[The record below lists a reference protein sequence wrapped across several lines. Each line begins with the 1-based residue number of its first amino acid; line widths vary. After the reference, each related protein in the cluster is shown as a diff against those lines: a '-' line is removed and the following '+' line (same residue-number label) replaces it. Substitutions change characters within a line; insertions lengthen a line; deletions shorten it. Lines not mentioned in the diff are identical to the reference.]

1 MKTIGLALGG
11 GSAKGCAHVGV
22 IKALEEHQIPI
33 HIVAG
38 TSIGSLIGG
47 VYASG
52 NLHKLTELASDI
64 NWQLIVK
71 HLDLAFPRQGL
82 MSGKRVERFLQELI
96 EVEKIEEL
104 QIPYCAVAADIAS
117 ASEVQ
122 FRSGKVVDAIR
133 ASISLPAI
141 FTPIPHE
148 GQLLADGGLVNPL
161 PINALRDMGA
171 DIVIAVD
178 LNHGKNKLIEED
190 SSTAQ
195 LDEDASFFEQLKNHY
210 EEASQSVKE
219 KIREWTKANEPA
231 MFDVLGW
238 SINIMQDQITEKNL
252 KDFPADVL
260 IRPELGHIRGID
272 FHKAEE
278 MIEIGYEVTMK
289 QMEEIRQLCCQ

>member
-1 MKTIGLALGG
+1 MKTVGLALGG
-11 GSAKGCAHVGV
+11 GSAKGCAHIGV
-22 IKALEEHQIPI
+22 IKALEEHNIPI
-33 HIVAG
+33 QILAG

-52 NLHKLTELASDI
+52 NLHKLNELASDI

-82 MSGKRVERFLQELI
+82 MSGKRVEKFLKELL
-96 EVEKIEEL
+96 EVKTIEEL
-104 QIPYCAVAADIAS
+104 KIPYCAVAADIAS

-122 FRSGKVVDAIR
+122 FRSGNVVDAIR

-148 GQLLADGGLVNPL
+148 NQLLADGGLVNPL
-161 PINALRDMGA
+161 PINVVRDMGA

-178 LNHGKNKLIEED
+178 LNHGKNRLLED
-190 SSTAQ
+190 PKSPAT
-195 LDEDASFFEQLKNHY
+195 LDENASFFDQLKNHY

-238 SINIMQDQITEKNL
+238 SINIMQSQITEKNL
-252 KDFPADVL
+252 KEFPADVL
-260 IRPELGHIRGID
+260 LRPQLGHIRGID

-278 MIEIGYEVTMK
+278 MIDIGYEVTMS
-289 QMEEIRQLCCQ
+289 QMEEIKELCS